1 VISKVIRY
9 VESGNF
15 KYALRFEEKVYNS
28 LKGNFRKENQI
39 INRIKDIH
47 YCSEDTARMIASCS
61 WGYYQILGLNIY
73 SLCGYN
79 DLIFKFIEDDNKQEE
94 AFYRFCELK
103 KISLLKAE
111 KDLHDLTIVSIM
123 IEAGKQNVGDY
134 VKAFQDYVIKKI
146 EKYPYLRNFITRY
159 NGARAVSDAFFD
171 YLLRMI
177 YYYKKFVGGGL
188 K

>member
-1 VISKVIRY
+1 MIQKVIRY

-28 LKGNFRKENQI
+28 LKSSVKSQNQTVK
-39 INRIKDIH
+39 RIQDIH
-47 YCSEDTARMIASCS
+47 YCSEDTARMIASTS

-79 DLIFKFIEDDNKQEE
+79 DLVFKFIESEEDQEK

-111 KDLHDLTIVSIM
+111 RDLHNITIVAIQ
-123 IEAGKQNVGDY
+123 IETSSKSSGDY
-134 VKAFQDYVIKKI
+134 VKTFQDYVNSNI
-146 EKYPYLRNFITRY
+146 EKYPFLKDFINKY
-159 NGARAVSDAFFD
+159 NGARAVSNSFFD
-171 YLLRMI
+171 YLLRMV
-177 YYYKKFVGGGL
+177 YYFKKIAGGEL

>member
-1 VISKVIRY
+1 MISKVIRY

-28 LKGNFRKENQI
+28 LKSTVKSQNQVVK
-39 INRIKDIH
+39 RIRDIH
-47 YCSEDTARMIASCS
+47 YCSEDTARMIAATS

-79 DLIFKFIEDDNKQEE
+79 DLIFKFVEDDQKQDE

-123 IEAGKQNVGDY
+123 IEAGKKSIGEY
-134 VKAFQDYVIKKI
+134 VKSFQDYVIKKI
-146 EKYPYLRNFITRY
+146 KKYPYLKDFINRY
-159 NGARAVSDAFFD
+159 NGARAVSDVFFD
-171 YLLRMI
+171 YLLRMV
-177 YYYKKFVGGGL
+177 YYYKNLQRGEL